1 MTNEQKAEIDVLR
14 QKGLGYKK
22 IAAKVGIS
30 ENTVKSYLRRIES
43 APASAEKRAENP
55 FVIERIIAPF
65 HEEDE
70 HEDKDDKCD
79 KDMGCVLRS
88 CSQTVFLV

>member
-55 FVIERIIAPF
+55 FVIEESSLPSMKRMSMRIRTISVIRTWAAY
-65 HEEDE
+65 
-70 HEDKDDKCD
+70 
-79 KDMGCVLRS
+79 
-88 CSQTVFLV
+88 